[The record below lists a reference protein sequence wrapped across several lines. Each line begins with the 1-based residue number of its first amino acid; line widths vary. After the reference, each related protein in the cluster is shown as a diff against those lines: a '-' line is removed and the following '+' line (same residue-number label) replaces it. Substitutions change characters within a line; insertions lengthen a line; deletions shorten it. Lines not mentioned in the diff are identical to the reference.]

1 MMVYE
6 FVKNMI
12 SRWHKKS
19 SMRLKLTG
27 LLKTKR
33 KTDKIITAGRLILNI
48 FVISNLVSF
57 STYYTVADLNHSEES
72 LKKWS

>member
-1 MMVYE
+1 MAQEVVDE
-6 FVKNMI
+6 AEI
-12 SRWHKKS
+12 D
-19 SMRLKLTG
+19 RLVEDEEE
-27 LLKTKR
+27 

-57 STYYTVADLNHSEES
+57 STYYTVADLNYSEES

>member
-1 MMVYE
+1 MAQEVVDE
-6 FVKNMI
+6 AEI
-12 SRWHKKS
+12 D
-19 SMRLKLTG
+19 RLVEDEEE
-27 LLKTKR
+27 